1 MPEVRGVQREQDGS
15 ALIKGSALVLT
26 LLATLAGLLIHHVPT
41 RMLEVNLA
49 GAAVALISTWA
60 CARRSAPKNESS
72 AWHWIALAMLIQASG
87 HLIMVAQAFQWVP
100 PSVSQRLVDVL
111 FLLVLGAFLMGLTR
125 WPHGERSQGRR
136 FRTMLDAFIFGG
148 SLLFIFWQLGLRDMV
163 STSQHLGG
171 VFLILSFVFVCL
183 DFGYWVYLILPSAE
197 WPRGPLAYLGL
208 TLAGACLVNM
218 ATMLT
223 GLTGTYF
230 PGHWTDALT
239 IPVLLLPALGAWSH
253 ETTELVLSSEGP
265 DPRPGGLQLFLPFLP
280 ASLGIGVVVVQLVIA
295 RHRLDWQTTGLATL
309 VVTAL
314 FLRQFISLRDFERLS
329 QSLESRIRERTKE
342 LSHAQ
347 DVMVRTERMNAM
359 ATLGAGLAHDMKNL
373 IGVVRNYALLVH
385 RDIQEGR
392 PVEMEDLEAI
402 QMASGQAVELANQL
416 MNYGR
421 NEEEH
426 DEPFDLTLRLAQLG
440 AMLQAILPA
449 GVTFILELPNEPMI
463 LKENP
468 FHIDQMIVNLVLNA
482 RDALP
487 EGGIIRV
494 EARLEE
500 GKDGRRGV
508 CLEVEDN
515 GTGIAPDVKAHLF
528 EPFFTTKPS
537 GHGTGIGL
545 ASVKAALRGFGGQIK
560 VVSEAGQ
567 GTQFILWLPLA

>member
-1 MPEVRGVQREQDGS
+1 MPEVRGVPPKQDDS
-15 ALIKGSALVLT
+15 ALFKGSALGLIM
-26 LLATLAGLLIHHVPT
+26 LATLAGLAIPHVPT

-60 CARRSAPKNESS
+60 CARRFAPKNETS
-72 AWHWIALAMLIQASG
+72 AWHWFAVAMLIQASG

-100 PSVSQRLVDVL
+100 PWVSQRLVDVL
-111 FLLVLGAFLMGLTR
+111 FLVVLAAFLVGLTQ

-148 SLLFIFWQLGLRDMV
+148 SLLFIFWQLGLRDLA
-163 STSQHLGG
+163 SLSLDG
-171 VFLILSFVFVCL
+171 VFLILPFVFVCL

-218 ATMLT
+218 ATMLA

-239 IPVLLLPALGAWSH
+239 IPLLILPALGAWSH
-253 ETTELVLSSEGP
+253 ETSELVLFPEDS
-265 DPRPGGLQLFLPFLP
+265 DQRPAGLQLFLPFLP
-280 ASLGIGVVVVQLVIA
+280 ATLAVGVVVVQLAIA

-309 VVTAL
+309 VVTGL
-314 FLRQFISLRDFERLS
+314 FFRQFLSLRDFERLS
-329 QSLESRIRERTKE
+329 QSLESRIRERTRE

-385 RDIQEGR
+385 RDLQEGK
-392 PVEMEDLEAI
+392 PAEMEDLEAI

-449 GVTFILELPNEPMI
+449 EVTFILELPNEPMI

-487 EGGIIRV
+487 DGGIIRV
-494 EARLEE
+494 EASLEE

-508 CLEVEDN
+508 RLEVEDN
-515 GTGIAPDVKAHLF
+515 GTGIAPAVKAHLF

-545 ASVKAALRGFGGQIK
+545 ASVKAALRGFGGQIQ